1 LESYLEEYQ
10 WRSKMSG
17 LNWIFLVIA
26 IISESIATNSLKAS
40 NGFTVL
46 VPSIIAL
53 VGYGSVLFF
62 LSLAIRTIPVG
73 VAYATWSGVGIILIA
88 LVGWFWHRQ
97 ALDTPAIIGMGLI
110 IAGIVVMNVF
120 SESVTH

>member
-1 LESYLEEYQ
+1 
-10 WRSKMSG
+10 M
-17 LNWIFLVIA
+17 NWIFLVIA

-46 VPSIIAL
+46 APSIIAL

-62 LSLAIRTIPVG
+62 LSLAIRTISVG

-88 LVGWFWHRQ
+88 LVGWLWHRQ

-110 IAGIVVMNVF
+110 IVGVVVMNVF
-120 SESVTH
+120 SESVSH

>member
-1 LESYLEEYQ
+1 
-10 WRSKMSG
+10 MNM

-26 IISESIATNSLKAS
+26 IASESIATNSLKAS
-40 NGFTVL
+40 NGFTNL

-73 VAYATWSGVGIILIA
+73 IAYQFDAYDKYAVSIINGNRRL
-88 LVGWFWHRQ
+88 RRRE
-97 ALDTPAIIGMGLI
+97 T
-110 IAGIVVMNVF
+110 VF
-120 SESVTH
+120 LRDCEKAFLLGKKLAVN

>member
-1 LESYLEEYQ
+1 
-10 WRSKMSG
+10 MSRI
-17 LNWIFLVIA
+17 NWFFLIMA

-40 NGFTVL
+40 NGFTNL

-110 IAGIVVMNVF
+110 ITGVVVMNVF
-120 SESVTH
+120 SESVSH